1 MYQVL
6 LTNRYLTSRVIPLLA
21 VAAVALCVALVIVVI
36 SVMTGF
42 LDMVKSSGR
51 TLMGDV
57 VVGYPVSGIPYYD
70 ELIDIIEAKPE
81 ALAATAVIDTWGILR
96 MPYPDGDAKESEA
109 VQVWGVEPDRFSTV
123 TGFADRLLWQKTPD
137 EVRRWLLAD
146 AVENVAPQIDEMLTP
161 EQRRNILRISYPSA
175 DMVVTDEALQQE
187 ADAMS
192 RTDWIRRIIMLG
204 RFSAVLE
211 EVLDAKQMA
220 LVHEA
225 EPRLL
230 QDELVLE
237 EGEAMARQGRP
248 GIVAGVHVSQGNKR
262 NEQGEYEIVRD
273 GYWWLPR
280 FEGVLT
286 TIPIDTGGGLS
297 DPESVIL
304 PFVNE
309 FSSGIFL
316 IDESRILVPLETAQE
331 LTHLDEA
338 ELVDIDDPTRVT
350 GIDPARA
357 TMILVRA
364 AEGISPAELLPAVQ
378 TAYDTFIT
386 TMDRTD
392 PNHAVIPQPGLN
404 PGWYAQTWEQHQSGF
419 IGPVEKE
426 RELMRVLFSIIYV
439 VCAALVLAIFWSIV
453 HEKTRDIGIL
463 RSIGA
468 YRRGIVGIF
477 LLYGLVVGIL
487 GAVLGLGL
495 GWMIVTNINHIH
507 DAMGNPPMALGIVLL
522 ALGVLLISWA
532 AVRVRAAALL
542 PVVLSILV
550 SIPMLALGGF
560 VLWASINDVG
570 FIMWDPRVYYFTE
583 IPNTVDWGSAM
594 ITMAGA
600 VLFSLIGALIPAA
613 KAADTDPVN
622 ALRYE

>member
-21 VAAVALCVALVIVVI
+21 VAAVALCVALVIVVV

-70 ELIDIIEAKPE
+70 ELIDIIESQPE

-96 MPYPDGDAKESEA
+96 MPYPDGDAKESKA
-109 VQVWGVEPDRFSTV
+109 VQVWGVEPGRFSAV
-123 TGFADRLLWQKTPD
+123 TDFEDRLLWERTPN
-137 EVRRWLLAD
+137 EVRRWLYDD
-146 AVENVAPQIDEMLTP
+146 AVQQVAPQLTDMLDSKQKVEIMREFVGDDSVT
-161 EQRRNILRISYPSA
+161 EESLRL
-175 DMVVTDEALQQE
+175 EAESLIR
-187 ADAMS
+187 S
-192 RTDWIRRIIMLG
+192 DWIRRIETLG
-204 RFSAVLE
+204 RFPAVLE
-211 EVLDAKQMA
+211 HVLTGPQLAVIHEV
-220 LVHEA
+220 

-230 QDELVLE
+230 QDDLVLK
-237 EGEAMARQGRP
+237 EGEAMARDGRP
-248 GIVAGVHVSQGNKR
+248 GIITGVHVSQGNVR
-262 NEQGEYEIVRD
+262 NSEGEYEIERD

-297 DPESVIL
+297 EPESIIL

-338 ELVDIDDPTRVT
+338 ELVDLDDPTRVV
-350 GIDPARA
+350 GVDPARA
-357 TMILVRA
+357 TMVLVRA
-364 AEGISPAELLPAVQ
+364 AEGVTPDTLLPVVRKS
-378 TAYDTFIT
+378 YETFIA
-386 TMDRTD
+386 TMDRTHPD
-392 PNHAVIPQPGLN
+392 HVSIPREGLN

-426 RELMRVLFSIIYV
+426 RELMRVLFSIVYV

-468 YRRGIVGIF
+468 SRGGIVGIF

-495 GWMIVTNINHIH
+495 GWLIVTNINLIH
-507 DAMGNPPMALGIVLL
+507 DSMGNPPLALGIVLL
-522 ALGVLLISWA
+522 ALGVLLLGWA
-532 AVRVRAAALL
+532 MLRMRGAALL
-542 PVVLSILV
+542 PVVLSVLV
-550 SIPMLALGGF
+550 SIPLLALGGF
-560 VLWASINDVG
+560 VLWAALNDVG
-570 FIMWDPRVYYFTE
+570 FIMWDPSVYYFTE
-583 IPNTVDWGSAM
+583 IPSTVDWGSAM

-600 VLFSLIGALIPAA
+600 VIFSLVGALIPAA

>member
-70 ELIDIIEAKPE
+70 ELIDVIEAQPE

-109 VQVWGVEPDRFSTV
+109 VQVWGVEPGRFSTV
-123 TGFADRLLWQKTPD
+123 TGFEDRLLWQQTPD
-137 EVRRWLLAD
+137 EVRRWLLLD
-146 AVENVAPQIDEMLTP
+146 AVEAVAPQIVDSLEPQQRLGIMREFAGDETT
-161 EQRRNILRISYPSA
+161 S
-175 DMVVTDEALQQE
+175 DDALQQE
-187 ADAMS
+187 ADSLTRAQ
-192 RTDWIRRIIMLG
+192 WIRRINALG
-204 RFSAVLE
+204 RFPAVLE
-211 EVLDAKQMA
+211 HVLDDEQMA
-220 LVHEA
+220 MVFEVD
-225 EPRLL
+225 PRLL
-230 QDELVLE
+230 QDDLVLE
-237 EGEAMARQGRP
+237 EGKAMARNGRA
-248 GIVAGVHVSQGNKR
+248 GIIAGVHVSQGNMR
-262 NEQGEYEIVRD
+262 NSEGEYEIIRD

-280 FEGVLT
+280 YEGVLT

-297 DPESVIL
+297 EPESIIL

-316 IDESRILVPLETAQE
+316 IDESRILVPLQTAQE

-338 ELVDIDDPTRVT
+338 ELVDLDDPTRVV
-350 GIDPARA
+350 GVDPARA
-357 TMILVRA
+357 TMILIRA
-364 AEGISPAELLPAVQ
+364 ADGITPDQLLPVVK
-378 TAYDTFIT
+378 TAYDTFLA

-392 PNHAVIPQPGLN
+392 PNHVSIPREGLN

-468 YRRGIVGIF
+468 SRSGIVGIF

-495 GWMIVTNINHIH
+495 GWLIVTNINLIH
-507 DAMGNPPMALGIVLL
+507 DSMGDPPLALGIVLVG
-522 ALGVLLISWA
+522 LGVLLVGWA
-532 AVRVRAAALL
+532 ITRRSGALL
-542 PVVLSILV
+542 PVILCILI
-550 SIPMLALGGF
+550 SIPLLSLGGF
-560 VLWASINDVG
+560 VVWAAINGVG
-570 FIMWDPRVYYFTE
+570 FIMWDPSVYYFTR
-583 IPNTVDWGSAM
+583 IPSTVDWGSAM

-600 VLFSLIGALIPAA
+600 VIFSLVGALIPAA